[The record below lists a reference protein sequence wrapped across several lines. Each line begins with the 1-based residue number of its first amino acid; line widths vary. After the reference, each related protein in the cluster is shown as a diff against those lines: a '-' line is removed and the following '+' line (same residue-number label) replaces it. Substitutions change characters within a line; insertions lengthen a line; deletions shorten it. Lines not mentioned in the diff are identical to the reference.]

1 MKSLCYINNFI
12 KALEKEIEA
21 IKCSRENHFIKI
33 YNGIFIGK
41 DLSGFIYKFTY
52 DSELYSIDEIPC
64 KIEISGQIYSAEIIS
79 STSSELEIIIEEY
92 IDNNI
97 KEAVLDFKP
106 WYLLDILRHKYIEC
120 KKNIKKFDFSLSDK
134 IFSGHIDDA
143 NDDINCDISG
153 DELNDAQIKAIKAS
167 YNRPLCIIW
176 GPPGTGKTKTLAKA
190 IEAHLKAKRRV
201 LLVSHANNAVDEAMK
216 EVLSIFKESDLY
228 KEGRIIRYG
237 KPQSKFME
245 LYNRDYKNVLFDNV
259 INEKFGLLIKE
270 KEFLKKAISRIEAKF
285 EEIERDKEYL
295 KNINK
300 ALKEID
306 FSLQV
311 LKSHL
316 NQYAGSSDKEG
327 YAEEIKEA
335 IKKKELEKANLEEK
349 SEEICEAINNNQ
361 NILKNI
367 LNKREQDIERVQL
380 MKERITEIDNI
391 LATNSDDII
400 SKAMLVS
407 TTVTKTFCDE
417 KMSNKYFDVLIIDEV
432 SMVPLPQLYW
442 VIARSKKYVTVAGDF
457 LQLPPICISEDRMV
471 KEWFG
476 RNIFNIM
483 KIDKVDVAYNYKLV
497 RLLDTQYRMVPQI
510 SSIVN
515 MFFYQNKLKDHESV
529 MNRNL
534 DDSIADFPLVLVDT
548 KDVNPPCYKVSYGS
562 RFNIYNA
569 FVCAK
574 IAKKILESNESIQ
587 IGIITPYSLQSRL
600 IAKLIRE
607 WGLRENVRVS
617 TVHRFQGGEE
627 DVILFDA
634 SDSIGLTISPL
645 LNDLIPD
652 SNADL
657 LFNVAISRAKSRFY
671 FIGNTKYLLSQLNMS
686 SLIYRIIS
694 YICREST
701 KIPAENFI
709 KNINATDVIT
719 YCKLEAR
726 NKEEVWTKLSD
737 DLKNVSRQIV
747 IVCTKISLIV
757 KVFNEIFAK
766 IKGRE
771 VDIKVYT
778 KPVYWDYTSKDAKVI
793 NILRDK
799 GVTVIER
806 TTVNKNLLIIDSV
819 IWEGNINM
827 FCNSGY
833 SGTVRRY
840 ESALAVEE
848 IIKNLELN
856 KSNALGDVVD
866 KPCPRCGRPMVI
878 RKGKH
883 RTFLGC
889 IGYPGCDGKIFS

>member
-1 MKSLCYINNFI
+1 M
-12 KALEKEIEA
+12 
-21 IKCSRENHFIKI
+21 
-33 YNGIFIGK
+33 
-41 DLSGFIYKFTY
+41 
-52 DSELYSIDEIPC
+52 
-64 KIEISGQIYSAEIIS
+64 
-79 STSSELEIIIEEY
+79 EIIIDEY
-92 IDNNI
+92 VDNNV

-120 KKNIKKFDFSLSDK
+120 KKNIKEFDFSLSDK
-134 IFSGHIDDA
+134 IFSGHIDNA
-143 NDDINCDISG
+143 NDDVNCDISG

-167 YNRPLCIIW
+167 YNQPLCIIW

-270 KEFLKKAISRIEAKF
+270 KESLKKAISRREAKF
-285 EEIERDKEYL
+285 EEIERDRENL
-295 KNINK
+295 KSINK

-316 NQYAGSSDKEG
+316 NQYEGSSDKKG

-335 IKKKELEKANLEEK
+335 IKKKELEKAILEEK
-349 SEEICEAINNNQ
+349 SKKICEAINSNQ
-361 NILKNI
+361 NILKE
-367 LNKREQDIERVQL
+367 REQDTERVLQL

-400 SKAMLVS
+400 SKAMLVA

-417 KMSNKYFDVLIIDEV
+417 KISNKYFDVLIIDEV

-442 VIARSKKYVTVAGDF
+442 VVARSKKYVTVAGDF

-483 KIDKVDVAYNYKLV
+483 KIDKVDVAYNHKLV

-529 MNRNL
+529 INRNL
-534 DDSIADFPLVLVDT
+534 NDSIAGFPLVLVDT
-548 KDVNPPCYKVSYGS
+548 KDVNPPCYKVSYGG

-574 IAKKILESNESIQ
+574 IAKRILESNKSIQ
-587 IGIITPYSLQSRL
+587 IGIITPYSSQSRL
-600 IAKLIRE
+600 IAKIIRE
-607 WGLRENVRVS
+607 WGVREKIRVS

-652 SNADL
+652 SNAAL
-657 LFNVAISRAKSRFY
+657 LFNVAISRAKSSFY
-671 FIGNTKYLLSQLNMS
+671 FIGNTKYLLSQLNAR

-694 YICREST
+694 YICRKSI

-771 VDIKVYT
+771 IDIKVYT
-778 KPVYWDYTSKDAKVI
+778 KPVYRNNISKDTEVI
-793 NILRDK
+793 SILRDK

-866 KPCPRCGRPMVI
+866 KPCPKCGRPMVI
-878 RKGKH
+878 RKGKY

-889 IGYPGCDGKIFS
+889 IGYPGCNGKIFSQP